1 MKGQFEACIK
11 YVLASEGGFVNHPKD
26 PGGATNMGI
35 TQSTLAAWRKRP
47 VSVDEVKRLT
57 RAEAV
62 EIYRA
67 QYWTTIRGDELP
79 PGVDY
84 AVFDISV
91 NSGPGRA
98 AKFLQQALRI
108 EADGVVG
115 SKTIAAAVAASDV
128 GLARDVCARRLAW
141 MRTLKT
147 WRTFGRGWGSRVTEV
162 QRVAVAMAERLEL
175 PAINAAPVGQAK
187 ANPAQVSTVRHA
199 VLTPTGRAQAIQVAG
214 AVGGALTTIS
224 DAVRPLSE
232 VWQWV
237 GIASVVALVGGTIAL
252 AVVKAMDKPAPQP
265 APSPEA
271 A

>member
-1 MKGQFEACIK
+1 MRGQFDVCIK
-11 YVLASEGGFVNHPKD
+11 YVLASEGGYVNHRDD
-26 PGGATNMGI
+26 PGGPTNMGI

-57 RAEAV
+57 RAEA
-62 EIYRA
+62 ERIYRA
-67 QYWTTIRGDELP
+67 QYWDTIRGDELP

-115 SKTIAAAVAASDV
+115 SKTIAAAAAVSDVKLASDI
-128 GLARDVCARRLAW
+128 CNRRLKW
-141 MRTLKT
+141 LSTLIT
-147 WRTFGRGWGSRVTEV
+147 WRAFGRGWRSRVIAVEK
-162 QRVAVAMAERLEL
+162 VAMAMAEKLEL
-175 PAINAAPVGQAK
+175 PAVASTPVGQAK

-199 VLTPTGRAQAIQVAG
+199 ALTPAGRAQAIQVAG

-252 AVVKAMDKPAPQP
+252 AVVKAMDKPAPEP